1 MNLISHKGVSTL
13 MADSLSQPD
22 IKRERTSLAKSLA
35 PEDVHVGDYVAV
47 LHETYDF
54 PSFFW
59 CEDPALEDRSK
70 TVIIR
75 VVPREGN
82 GQPLRVK
89 AICLP
94 FVLVKHPRKGTFSI
108 DVRCQQLARLDP
120 TYAGTVWKAMK
131 TRKKKKKRRGKKKS
145 K

>member
-13 MADSLSQPD
+13 MADSLSQPAVQ
-22 IKRERTSLAKSLA
+22 RERTSLAKSLA
-35 PEDVHVGDYVAV
+35 PEDVHVGDYVTV

-59 CEDPALEDRSK
+59 CGDAALENRAQ

-82 GQPLRVK
+82 GQPLLVK

-108 DVRCQQLARLDP
+108 DVRCQQLARLDRN
-120 TYAGTVWKAMK
+120 YAGRVWETMK
-131 TRKKKKKRRGKKKS
+131 NRKKKKKRRGKKKS